1 MKHQQRVLS
10 TPRSRAQRDPR
21 VLKALP
27 WALALCFGAP
37 VGAQINPLT
46 PDLPMG
52 GTVAA
57 GSVSSAL
64 TADRLTITQ
73 SGNRAILD
81 WQSFNIGV
89 GKTVAFVQPGAN
101 AAVLNRVSAAGG
113 LSEIHG
119 SLQANG
125 MVLLM
130 NPNGV
135 LFGQGATINVG
146 ALIATTGTVD
156 PSRFTDEV
164 NAGFV
169 AISGATGLVRNRG
182 QITAA
187 GAGLVALVAPS
198 VRNDGQ
204 ITATGGRIVLA
215 GSDRATVSLNG
226 GLFEFALPAG
236 AGGSDVANVAGAS
249 LAGAQ
254 LLLSTGDAAGLLTGT
269 INLEGVLQASSA
281 IVVDGGTV
289 QLRAALDAPALSGSS
304 RRIEV
309 SPGARVADAVKI
321 ARTGSAGDGATVALM
336 AGEHTQPIVLDKANL
351 TLEGEAG
358 ARLLV
363 SDQAEVNGISIRAN
377 HVAVE
382 NLEIAGP
389 VTTPYTTYYD
399 GTTARPNISRGIAV
413 ADGVSNFTI
422 RNNDLHDLRTGILV
436 HGRNSTG
443 SITGNRIENTK
454 SGISVQ
460 YTDGSGITIAGNT
473 QGPVGNEWGVNL
485 HLNGHLDGSGNILSN
500 STPIAANPSQVWQQA
515 LLDLSAANS
524 GWSVQ
529 DQGYTTANRTHVQ
542 VAGTGTAGN
551 QGSLLT
557 PINTVQGGI
566 NAVVRSGWVQLAPG
580 SYTQGS
586 TLQINKALTLAGAG
600 EGSTTLDASAMSAG
614 YGLQVSADDVTL
626 RDFTFFGPR
635 ALYSAAYGI
644 KVAPSGNADAR
655 LRNFTITNVTSRGA
669 GKAELDLNG
678 VDGALIDHVTLDGTP
693 VAGSAGSSAGA
704 GLQLT
709 DSANITVRNSTTR
722 NNDWGGVA
730 LYQANRSYN
739 QRTNNIRI
747 EGNNLFGEANPVYLQ
762 DESALHDF
770 GSLNIA
776 GLGYAV
782 RNNASAGSSQYTWL
796 QATRQNAYDWAVNL
810 PSLASSTIQGWSGT
824 DLTQRFEVGVGNL
837 QAGGSQAMSMATA
850 IARADSG
857 ATVHVGVGTYSENLV
872 LGKTLTLEGE
882 GPGATVLRSSSA
894 GSGDA
899 VTVSNASNVTLSNLA
914 IEDYAYGLRLNGL
927 AHGVTVERVA
937 FHDNTYGV
945 RNGTATRADNFRMLD
960 SSISG
965 GQIGVQTYNGYTLVD
980 GLPVATGSFAN
991 ALFENVSIDG
1001 PTFKGLYLETAN
1013 NLTLRNVTVSNA
1025 GNYGAPATSSQHQM
1039 YGSAID
1045 INLKYAA
1052 YDSVTFDNVTVL
1064 NSGASSG
1071 DASRAAV
1078 VIKTR
1083 GVTGDTSY
1091 AAAPASLQ
1099 SVHISGG
1106 RIEGSN
1112 GTGLRVETLSNG
1124 AGGQPAVT
1132 ISGTQF
1138 ASNGQDLVV
1147 DNTRVDARGAVF
1159 VGAADGFAIED
1170 RVTHALDGAG
1180 RGLVQ
1185 WEDGKVYVTQ
1195 ASGSVQRGLDAA
1207 DTGDTVAVASGSY
1220 AEQVQVQRRQMLQFG
1235 AVTLQ
1240 GLSLGATAAGSGI
1253 SGQLTVDGA
1262 AGITFDADV
1271 QLLGNT
1277 RLATTGSDIHLN
1289 GDVQNGGGV
1298 ARDLRLVAGSGSSR
1312 GNVSMRSGG
1321 TQIDPLKRFEVQAN
1335 RYALSDTLWVQSYQI
1350 DALGTVALSAHT
1362 LRALDATA
1370 SNTLN
1375 AGGDVTGST
1384 ISLGSVVLQ
1393 SSGNV
1398 AATISASGNASVAGQ
1413 NISGSIA
1420 GAAVV
1425 VAAQGRAQVDVI
1437 ATQSATLAGASV
1449 AGSVSAPVA
1458 AVDSGGSV
1466 QLALQTQTAT
1476 VRAEGGV
1483 SLSGTSN
1490 NLNLDAPSGTVSGS
1504 FGQVSNAG
1512 EGVIKVNGR
1521 AELNPGLTDTTE
1533 SNRIVPGRHTGTD
1546 TPSGVTPVEGPS
1558 SAGPVFLASGV
1569 QVTRSATAGVATL
1582 LERGQAVEIDL
1593 APGHTREEP

>member
-1 MKHQQRVLS
+1 MKSR
-10 TPRSRAQRDPR
+10 PRFLHAQRDPR

-27 WALALCFGAP
+27 WALALCFGTP
-37 VGAQINPLT
+37 VGAQINPST
-46 PDLPMG
+46 AGLPME

-64 TADRLTITQ
+64 TADRLTLTQ
-73 SGNRAILD
+73 SSNRAILD
-81 WQSFNIGV
+81 WQSFNIAAGR
-89 GKTVAFVQPGAN
+89 TVEFVQPNAQ
-101 AAVLNRVSAAGG
+101 AAVLNRVSAGAG

-135 LFGQGATINVG
+135 LFGSGANVNVG

-156 PSRFTDEV
+156 PSRFVDEV

-169 AISGATGLVRNRG
+169 AISGATGTVRNQG
-182 QITAA
+182 QITAQN
-187 GAGLVALVAPS
+187 AGLVALVAPS
-198 VRNDGQ
+198 VVNDGQ
-204 ITATGGRIVLA
+204 ITATGGRIALA

-236 AGGSDVANVAGAS
+236 AAGTLVHNAVGSS
-249 LAGAQ
+249 LEGAQ

-269 INLEGVLQASSA
+269 INLEGIQQASSA

-289 QLRAALDAPALSGSS
+289 ELRTALDAPALSGSS

-309 SPGARVADAVKI
+309 STSARVADAVKI

-336 AGEHTQPIVLDKANL
+336 AGDHTQPIVLDKANL
-351 TLEGEAG
+351 TLKGEEN

-363 SDQAEVNGISIRAN
+363 SDLTEVNGISIRA
-377 HVAVE
+377 HGVTVE

-389 VTTPYTTYYD
+389 VASPYTSYYD
-399 GTTARPNISRGIAV
+399 GTTPRPNISRGIAV
-413 ADGVSNFTI
+413 ADGVTGFTL
-422 RNNDLHDLRTGILV
+422 RNNDIHDLRTGILV

-443 SITGNRIENTK
+443 SISGNRIENTK

-460 YTDGSGITIAGNT
+460 YTDGSGITMAGNT
-473 QGPVGNEWGVNL
+473 QGPVGNEWGLNL

-500 STPIAANPSQVWQQA
+500 STPIAVAPSLAWQQA
-515 LLDLSAANS
+515 LLDLSTANS

-529 DQGYTTANRTHVQ
+529 DQGYTSANRTQVQ
-542 VAGTGTAGN
+542 VGGSGTAGN
-551 QGSLLT
+551 QGSVLT

-566 NAVVRSGWVQLAPG
+566 NAVVSGGTVHVASG
-580 SYTQGS
+580 SYTQTS
-586 TLQINKALTLAGAG
+586 TLNVNKPLTLAGAG
-600 EGSTTLDASAMSAG
+600 EATTTLDARGLSSG
-614 YGLQVSADDVTL
+614 YGMLVTADNVTL
-626 RDFTFFGPR
+626 RDFTFYGP
-635 ALYSAAYGI
+635 SAFYASAYGI
-644 KVAPSGNADAR
+644 KVSPSGNADAR

-678 VDGALIDHVTLDGTP
+678 VDGALIDHVTLDGAP
-693 VAGSAGSSAGA
+693 VAGGTGSSAGA

-709 DSANITVRNSTTR
+709 DSASITVRHTTTR

-739 QRTNNIRI
+739 QRTNNVRI
-747 EGNNLFGEANPVYLQ
+747 EGNNQFHELNPVYLQ

-770 GSLNIA
+770 GSLDIA
-776 GLGYAV
+776 GFGYAV
-782 RNNASAGSSQYTWL
+782 RNNATAGSSQYTWL
-796 QATRQNAYDWAVNL
+796 QATRQNAYDWAVNQ
-810 PSLASSTIQGWSGT
+810 PGFTSSTVQGWSGT
-824 DLTQRFEVGVGNL
+824 GLTQRYEVGVGNL
-837 QAGGSQAMSMATA
+837 LAGDSQAMSIAAA

-857 ATVHVGVGTYSENLV
+857 ATIHLGTGTYSENLV

-882 GPGATVLRSSSA
+882 GPGSTVLRSASA

-899 VTVSNASNVTLSNLA
+899 VTVNNASNVTLSNLA
-914 IEDYAYGLRLNGL
+914 IEHYAYGLRLNGV

-937 FHDNTYGV
+937 FRDNTYGV
-945 RNGTATRADNFRMLD
+945 RNGTATRADNFRMLN

-1013 NLTLRNVTVSNA
+1013 DLTLRNVTVSNA
-1025 GNYGAPATSSQHQM
+1025 GNYGAPATSSQHQK

-1045 INLKYAA
+1045 INLKYDA
-1052 YDSVTFDNVTVL
+1052 YNSLTFDNVTVL

-1083 GVTGDTSY
+1083 GVAGDTSY

-1112 GTGLRVETLSNG
+1112 GTGLRVETLSDG
-1124 AGGQPAVT
+1124 SGDQPTVT
-1132 ISGTQF
+1132 IVGTQF
-1138 ASNGQDLVV
+1138 ASNGQDIVV
-1147 DNTRVDARGAVF
+1147 DNTRVDARTAVF

-1180 RGLVQ
+1180 RGLVR
-1185 WEDGKVYVTQ
+1185 WENGKVYVTQ

-1207 DTGDTVAVASGSY
+1207 DTGDTVAVADGSY
-1220 AEQVQVQRRQMLQFG
+1220 AEQVQVQRRQVLQFG
-1235 AVTLQ
+1235 SVTLQ
-1240 GLSLGATAAGSGI
+1240 GLNLEATAAGSGL
-1253 SGQLTVDGA
+1253 SGQLTVDGV
-1262 AGITFDADV
+1262 AGIIFDADV
-1271 QLLGNT
+1271 QLLGDT
-1277 RLATTGSDIHLN
+1277 RLATTGSDIRLN
-1289 GDVQNGGGV
+1289 GDVQNGAGV

-1321 TQIDPLKRFEVQAN
+1321 TQGDPLKRFEVQAN
-1335 RYALSDTLWVQSYQI
+1335 RYSLSDTLWVQSYQI
-1350 DALGTVALSAHT
+1350 DALGTVALSNHT

-1370 SNTLN
+1370 SSTLN

-1384 ISLGSVVLQ
+1384 ISLGSVVMQ

-1398 AATISASGNASVAGQ
+1398 AATISASGNASVAAQ

-1425 VAAQGRAQVDVI
+1425 VAAQGSAQVDVV
-1437 ATQSATLAGASV
+1437 ATQSVSLAAASV
-1449 AGSVSAPVA
+1449 VGSVSAPVA

-1483 SLSGTSN
+1483 SLSGTSS
-1490 NLNLDAPSGTVSGS
+1490 NLNLDAPSGAVSGS
-1504 FGQVSNAG
+1504 FGQVSNTG
-1512 EGVIKVNGR
+1512 DGVIKVNGR
-1521 AELNPGLTDTTE
+1521 AELNTGLTDTTE
-1533 SNRIVPGRHTGTD
+1533 SNRIVPARTTHTD
-1546 TPSGVTPVEGPS
+1546 TTPGATP
-1558 SAGPVFLASGV
+1558 APRTQGAAPVFLASGL
-1569 QVTRSATAGVATL
+1569 QVTRSSTAGAAAL
-1582 LERGQAVEIDL
+1582 LNQGQAVEIDL
-1593 APGHTREEP
+1593 APGNTREEP

>member
-1 MKHQQRVLS
+1 MKSRQRFLH
-10 TPRSRAQRDPR
+10 AQRDPR

-27 WALALCFGAP
+27 WALALCFGTP
-37 VGAQINPLT
+37 VGAQQINPST
-46 PDLPMG
+46 VGLPMG

-57 GSVSSAL
+57 GSVSSAQ
-64 TADRLTITQ
+64 TTDRLTLTQ
-73 SGNRAILD
+73 SSNRAIID
-81 WQSFNIGV
+81 WQSFNIATGR
-89 GKTVAFVQPGAN
+89 TVEFVQPGAQ
-101 AAVLNRVSAAGG
+101 AAVLNRVSAEGG
-113 LSEIHG
+113 LSQIYG

-135 LFGQGATINVG
+135 LFGNGASINVG
-146 ALIATTGTVD
+146 SLIATTGTVD
-156 PSRFTDEV
+156 PSRFVDEV

-169 AISGATGLVRNRG
+169 AISGATGTVRNEG
-182 QITAA
+182 QITAQN
-187 GAGLVALVAPS
+187 AGLVALVAPS
-198 VRNDGQ
+198 VINEGQ
-204 ITATGGRIVLA
+204 IVATGGRIALA

-236 AGGSDVANVAGAS
+236 ATGTLVHNATGAS
-249 LAGAQ
+249 LAGAN

-269 INLEGVLQASSA
+269 INLEGVQQASSA

-289 QLRAALDAPALSGSS
+289 ELRTALEAPALSGSS

-309 SPGARVADAVKI
+309 SPNARVADAVKI

-351 TLEGEAG
+351 TLQGAAG
-358 ARLLV
+358 ARLRV
-363 SDQAEVNGISIRAN
+363 SDLAEVNGISIRAN
-377 HVAVE
+377 HVTVE

-389 VTTPYTTYYD
+389 VSQPYVDYYA
-399 GTTARPNISRGIAV
+399 TARPNISRGIAV
-413 ADGVSNFTI
+413 ADGVTGFTI
-422 RNNDLHDLRTGILV
+422 RNNDIHDLRNGILV

-473 QGPVGNEWGVNL
+473 QGAVGNEWGVNL

-500 STPIAANPSQVWQQA
+500 SPPIAVAPSLAWQQA
-515 LLDLSAANS
+515 LLDLSSANS

-529 DQGYTTANRTHVQ
+529 DQGYTSSNRTHVQ
-542 VAGTGTAGN
+542 VAGSGTAGN

-557 PINTVQGGI
+557 PINSVQGGI
-566 NAVVRSGWVQLAPG
+566 NAVVRGGRVQVAAG
-580 SYTQGS
+580 SYTLGS
-586 TLQINKALTLAGAG
+586 TLQISKPLTLAGAG
-600 EGSTTLDASAMSAG
+600 EASTTFDASAMSAG

-626 RDFTFFGPR
+626 RDFTLFGP
-635 ALYSAAYGI
+635 SAFYASAYGI
-644 KVAPSGNADAR
+644 KVSPSGNADAR
-655 LRNFTITNVTSRGA
+655 LRNFTIMHVTSRGA

-678 VDGALIDHVTLDGTP
+678 VDGALIDHVTLDGAP
-693 VAGSAGSSAGA
+693 VAGGAGSSAGA

-709 DSANITVRNSTTR
+709 DSANVTVRHTTTR

-747 EGNNLFGEANPVYLQ
+747 EGNNQFGEANPVYLQ

-770 GSLNIA
+770 GSLDIT
-776 GLGYAV
+776 GFGYAV

-796 QATRQNAYDWAVNL
+796 QATRQNAYDFAVNL
-810 PSLASSTIQGWSGT
+810 PGLTSSTIQGWSGT
-824 DLTQRFEVGVGNL
+824 GLTQRYEVGVGNL
-837 QAGGSQAMSMATA
+837 QAGGGQAMSIAAA

-857 ATVHVGVGTYSENLV
+857 ATVHVGAGTYRENLV
-872 LGKTLTLEGE
+872 LNKTLTLEGE
-882 GPGATVLRSSSA
+882 GPGTTVLRSASA

-899 VTVSNASNVTLSNLA
+899 VTVNNASNVTLSNLA
-914 IEDYAYGLRLNGL
+914 IEQYAYGLRLNGV

-945 RNGTATRADNFRMLD
+945 RNGTTTRADNFRMLN

-991 ALFENVSIDG
+991 ALFENVSISG

-1025 GNYGAPATSSQHQM
+1025 GNYGAPATSSQHQK

-1045 INLKYAA
+1045 INLKYDA
-1052 YDSVTFDNVTVL
+1052 YDSLTFDNVTVL

-1083 GVTGDTSY
+1083 GVASDTSY

-1106 RIEGSN
+1106 RIEGSD

-1124 AGGQPAVT
+1124 AAGQPTVT

-1138 ASNGQDLVV
+1138 ANNGQDIVV
-1147 DNTRVDARGAVF
+1147 DNTRVDARTAVF

-1180 RGLVQ
+1180 RGLVR
-1185 WEDGKVYVTQ
+1185 WENGKVYVTQ
-1195 ASGSVQRGLDAA
+1195 SSGSVQRGLDAA
-1207 DTGDTVAVASGSY
+1207 DTGDTVAVADGSY
-1220 AEQVQVQRRQMLQFG
+1220 AEQVQMQRRQVLQLG

-1253 SGQLTVDGA
+1253 SGRLTVDGA

-1271 QLLGNT
+1271 QLLGDT
-1277 RLATTGSDIHLN
+1277 RLATTGSDIRLN
-1289 GDVQNGGGV
+1289 GDVQNGAGV

-1321 TQIDPLKRFEVQAN
+1321 TQGDPLKRFEVQAN
-1335 RYALSDTLWVQSYQI
+1335 RYSLSDTLWVQSYQI

-1362 LRALDATA
+1362 LRALDAAA

-1384 ISLGSVVLQ
+1384 ISLGSVVMQ
-1393 SSGNV
+1393 SAGDV
-1398 AATISASGNASVAGQ
+1398 MASITAGGNASVAAQ
-1413 NISGSIA
+1413 NIIGSIA
-1420 GAAVV
+1420 GAAVDV
-1425 VAAQGRAQVDVI
+1425 VAQGSAQVDVV
-1437 ATQSATLAGASV
+1437 ATQSVTLAAAAV

-1458 AVDSGGSV
+1458 AVESGGSV

-1483 SLSGTSN
+1483 SLSGTSS

-1504 FGQVSNAG
+1504 FSQVSNTG
-1512 EGVIKVNGR
+1512 DGVIKVNGR
-1521 AELNPGLTDTTE
+1521 AELKPELTDTTD
-1533 SNRIVPGRHTGTD
+1533 SNRIVPGRSPRTENSPGAAPAERS
-1546 TPSGVTPVEGPS
+1546 PS
-1558 SAGPVFLASGV
+1558 AAPVFLASGL
-1569 QVTRSATAGVATL
+1569 QVTRSSTSGAATL
-1582 LERGQAVEIDL
+1582 LDRGQAVEIDL
-1593 APGHTREEP
+1593 APGNPREEP

>member
-1 MKHQQRVLS
+1 MKSR
-10 TPRSRAQRDPR
+10 PRFMHAQRDPR

-27 WALALCFGAP
+27 WALALCFGTP
-37 VGAQINPLT
+37 VGAQINPGT

-57 GSVSSAL
+57 GSVNSAL

-73 SGNRAILD
+73 GSNRAIID
-81 WQSFNIGV
+81 WQSFNIGG
-89 GKTVAFVQPGAN
+89 GKTVEFVQPSAN
-101 AAVLNRVSAAGG
+101 AAVLNRVSATGG

-146 ALIATTGTVD
+146 SLIATTGTVD
-156 PSRFTDEV
+156 PSRFTDEG

-169 AISGATGLVRNRG
+169 AISGATGMVRNRG
-182 QITAA
+182 QISAA

-236 AGGSDVANVAGAS
+236 ATGSDVANVAGAS

-269 INLEGVLQASSA
+269 INLEGVQQASSA

-289 QLRAALDAPALSGSS
+289 QLLTALEAPALSGSS

-309 SPGARVADAVKI
+309 SPNARVADAVKI

-351 TLEGEAG
+351 TLQGEAG

-363 SDQAEVNGISIRAN
+363 SDLAEVNGISIRAN
-377 HVAVE
+377 HVTVE

-389 VTTPYTTYYD
+389 VNQPYVDYYATT
-399 GTTARPNISRGIAV
+399 RPNISRGIAV
-413 ADGVSNFTI
+413 ADGVSGFTI
-422 RNNDLHDLRTGILV
+422 RNNNLHDLRTGILV

-443 SITGNRIENTK
+443 SIMDNRIENTK

-460 YTDGSGITIAGNT
+460 YTDGSGIAIAGNR

-500 STPIAANPSQVWQQA
+500 SPPIAAAPSLAWQQA
-515 LLDLSAANS
+515 LLDLSSANG

-529 DQGYTTANRTHVQ
+529 DQGYTSANRTHVQ
-542 VAGTGTAGN
+542 VAGSGTAGN

-557 PINTVQGGI
+557 PINTVQGGV
-566 NAVVRSGWVQLAPG
+566 NAVVRGGRVQVAAG
-580 SYTQGS
+580 SYTLGS
-586 TLQINKALTLAGAG
+586 TLQISKPLTLAGAG
-600 EGSTTLDASAMSAG
+600 QASTTFDASAMSAG

-626 RDFTFFGPR
+626 RDFTLFGP
-635 ALYSAAYGI
+635 SAFYASAYGI
-644 KVAPSGNADAR
+644 KVSPSGNADAR
-655 LRNFTITNVTSRGA
+655 LRNFTIMNVTSRGA

-747 EGNNLFGEANPVYLQ
+747 EGNNQFGEANPVYLQ

-770 GSLNIA
+770 GSLDIA
-776 GLGYAV
+776 GFGYAV

-810 PSLASSTIQGWSGT
+810 PGLASSTIQGWSGT

-837 QAGGSQAMSMATA
+837 LAGGSQAMSISAA

-857 ATVHVGVGTYSENLV
+857 ATVHLGAGTFSENLV

-882 GPGATVLRSSSA
+882 GPGTTVLRSSTA

-899 VTVSNASNVTLSNLA
+899 VTVNNAPNVTLSNLA
-914 IEDYAYGLRLNGL
+914 IEHYAYGLRLNGV

-937 FHDNTYGV
+937 FRDNTYGV
-945 RNGTATRADNFRMLD
+945 RNGTATRADNFRMLN

-1013 NLTLRNVTVSNA
+1013 NLALRNVTVSNA
-1025 GNYGAPATSSQHQM
+1025 GNYGAPATSSQHQR

-1045 INLKYAA
+1045 INLKYDA
-1052 YDSVTFDNVTVL
+1052 YDSLTLDNVTVL

-1083 GVTGDTSY
+1083 GVAGDASY

-1124 AGGQPAVT
+1124 AGGQPTVT
-1132 ISGTQF
+1132 IAGTQF
-1138 ASNGQDLVV
+1138 ASNGQDIVV
-1147 DNTRVDARGAVF
+1147 DNTRVDARTAVF
-1159 VGAADGFAIED
+1159 VGAADGYAIED

-1180 RGLVQ
+1180 RGLVR
-1185 WEDGKVYVTQ
+1185 WEDGKVYVTPS
-1195 ASGSVQRGLDAA
+1195 SGSVQRGLDAA
-1207 DTGDTVAVASGSY
+1207 DTGDTVAVADSSY
-1220 AEQVQVQRRQMLQFG
+1220 AEQVQVGRRQMLQFG
-1235 AVTLQ
+1235 TVTLQ
-1240 GLSLGATAAGSGI
+1240 GLNLAATAAGSGI

-1271 QLLGNT
+1271 QLLGDT
-1277 RLATTGSDIHLN
+1277 RLATTGSDIRLN
-1289 GDVQNGGGV
+1289 GDVQNGAGV
-1298 ARDLRLVAGSGSSR
+1298 ARDLRLVAGSGSNR

-1321 TQIDPLKRFEVQAN
+1321 TQGDPLKRFEVQAN

-1350 DALGTVALSAHT
+1350 DALGTVALSNHT

-1370 SNTLN
+1370 SSTLN

-1384 ISLGSVVLQ
+1384 ISLGSVVMQ
-1393 SSGNV
+1393 SAGDV
-1398 AATISASGNASVAGQ
+1398 MATISAGGNASVAAQ

-1425 VAAQGRAQVDVI
+1425 VAAQGSAQVDVV
-1437 ATQSATLAGASV
+1437 ATQSASLAAASV

-1483 SLSGTSN
+1483 SLSGTSS
-1490 NLNLDAPSGTVSGS
+1490 NLNLDAPSGAVSGS
-1504 FGQVSNAG
+1504 FGQVSNTG
-1512 EGVIKVNGR
+1512 DGVIKVNGR
-1521 AELNPGLTDTTE
+1521 AELNTGLTDTTE
-1533 SNRIVPGRHTGTD
+1533 SNRIVPARTAHTD
-1546 TPSGVTPVEGPS
+1546 TAPGATPAPRTQG
-1558 SAGPVFLASGV
+1558 AAPVFLASGL
-1569 QVTRSATAGVATL
+1569 QVTRSSTAGAATL

-1593 APGHTREEP
+1593 APGNTREEP

>member
-1 MKHQQRVLS
+1 MKSRQRFPH
-10 TPRSRAQRDPR
+10 TRRSRAQRDPR

-27 WALALCFGAP
+27 WALALCFCAP

-52 GTVAA
+52 GVVAG
-57 GSVSSAL
+57 GSVSSIL
-64 TADRLTITQ
+64 SADRLTITQ
-73 SGNRAILD
+73 GSNRAIID
-81 WQSFNIGV
+81 WQSFNIGG
-89 GKTVAFVQPGAN
+89 GKTVEFVQPGAH
-101 AAVLNRVSAAGG
+101 AAVLNRVSAGTG

-146 ALIATTGTVD
+146 SLIATTGTVD
-156 PSRFTDEV
+156 PIRFMDEL

-169 AISGATGLVRNRG
+169 AISGATGRVRNRG
-182 QITAA
+182 QISAA

-204 ITATGGRIVLA
+204 ITATGGRIALA

-236 AGGSDVANVAGAS
+236 AAGTEVANVAGAS

-269 INLEGVLQASSA
+269 INLEGVQQADSA

-289 QLRAALDAPALSGSS
+289 QLRAALDAPALSGNS

-321 ARTGSAGDGATVALM
+321 ARTSSAGDGATVALL

-351 TLEGEAG
+351 TLQGGAG

-363 SDQAEVNGISIRAN
+363 SDLAEVNGISIRAN
-377 HVAVE
+377 HVTVE
-382 NLEIAGP
+382 NIEIAGP

-399 GTTARPNISRGIAV
+399 GTTPRPNISRGIAV
-413 ADGVSNFTI
+413 ADGVSSFAI

-443 SITGNRIENTK
+443 SITDNRIENTK

-460 YTDGSGITIAGNT
+460 YTDGSGISIAGNT
-473 QGPVGNEWGVNL
+473 QGAVGNEWGVNL

-500 STPIAANPSQVWQQA
+500 SPPIAAAPSLAWQQA
-515 LLDLSAANS
+515 LLDLSTANS

-529 DQGYTTANRTHVQ
+529 DQGYTSANRTHVQ

-551 QGSLLT
+551 QGSVLT

-566 NAVVRSGWVQLAPG
+566 NAVVSGGTVHVASG
-580 SYTQGS
+580 SYTQTS
-586 TLQINKALTLAGAG
+586 TLNVNKPLTLAGAG
-600 EGSTTLDASAMSAG
+600 EATTTLDARGITSG
-614 YGLQVSADDVTL
+614 YGMLVTADNVTL
-626 RDFTFFGPR
+626 RDSTFYGPSTFY
-635 ALYSAAYGI
+635 ASAYGI
-644 KVAPSGNADAR
+644 KVSPSGNADAR
-655 LRNFTITNVTSRGA
+655 LRNFTIMNVTSRGA

-678 VDGALIDHVTLDGTP
+678 VDGALIDHVTLDGAP
-693 VAGSAGSSAGA
+693 VSGGTGSSAGA

-709 DSANITVRNSTTR
+709 DTANVTVRHTTTR

-739 QRTNNIRI
+739 QQTNNIRI
-747 EGNNLFGEANPVYLQ
+747 EGSNQFNELNPVYLQ

-770 GSLNIA
+770 GSLEIA
-776 GLGYAV
+776 GFGYAV

-810 PSLASSTIQGWSGT
+810 PGLTSSTIQGWSGT
-824 DLTQRFEVGVGNL
+824 GLTQRYEVGVGNL
-837 QAGGSQAMSMATA
+837 QAGGSQAMSIAAA

-857 ATVHVGVGTYSENLV
+857 ATV
-872 LGKTLTLEGE
+872 
-882 GPGATVLRSSSA
+882 
-894 GSGDA
+894 
-899 VTVSNASNVTLSNLA
+899 
-914 IEDYAYGLRLNGL
+914 
-927 AHGVTVERVA
+927 
-937 FHDNTYGV
+937 
-945 RNGTATRADNFRMLD
+945 
-960 SSISG
+960 
-965 GQIGVQTYNGYTLVD
+965 
-980 GLPVATGSFAN
+980 
-991 ALFENVSIDG
+991 
-1001 PTFKGLYLETAN
+1001 
-1013 NLTLRNVTVSNA
+1013 
-1025 GNYGAPATSSQHQM
+1025 
-1039 YGSAID
+1039 
-1045 INLKYAA
+1045 
-1052 YDSVTFDNVTVL
+1052 
-1064 NSGASSG
+1064 
-1071 DASRAAV
+1071 
-1078 VIKTR
+1078 
-1083 GVTGDTSY
+1083 
-1091 AAAPASLQ
+1091 
-1099 SVHISGG
+1099 
-1106 RIEGSN
+1106 
-1112 GTGLRVETLSNG
+1112 
-1124 AGGQPAVT
+1124 
-1132 ISGTQF
+1132 
-1138 ASNGQDLVV
+1138 
-1147 DNTRVDARGAVF
+1147 
-1159 VGAADGFAIED
+1159 
-1170 RVTHALDGAG
+1170 
-1180 RGLVQ
+1180 
-1185 WEDGKVYVTQ
+1185 
-1195 ASGSVQRGLDAA
+1195 
-1207 DTGDTVAVASGSY
+1207 AVADGSY
-1220 AEQVQVQRRQMLQFG
+1220 AEQVQVERRQMLQFG
-1235 AVTLQ
+1235 TVTLQ
-1240 GLSLGATAAGSGI
+1240 GLTLAATAAGSGI

-1271 QLLGNT
+1271 RLLGDT
-1277 RLATTGSDIHLN
+1277 RLTTTGSDIRLN
-1289 GDVQNGGGV
+1289 GDVQNSAGV

-1312 GNVSMRSGG
+1312 GNVSMVSGG
-1321 TQIDPLKRFEVQAN
+1321 TQGDPLKRFEVQAN
-1335 RYALSDTLWVQSYQI
+1335 RYTLSDTLWVQSYQI

-1398 AATISASGNASVAGQ
+1398 AATISASGNASVAAQ

-1425 VAAQGRAQVDVI
+1425 VAAQGSAQVDVV
-1437 ATQSATLAGASV
+1437 ATQSATLAAASV

-1458 AVDSGGSV
+1458 AVESGGSV

-1483 SLSGTSN
+1483 SLSGTAS
-1490 NLNLDAPSGTVSGS
+1490 NLNLDAPAGTVSGN
-1504 FGQVSNAG
+1504 FGQVSNTG
-1512 EGVIKVNGR
+1512 DGVIKVNGR
-1521 AELNPGLTDTTE
+1521 AELKPELTDTTE
-1533 SNRIVPGRHTGTD
+1533 SNRIVPGRSSRGDATPGAAPAERTQGT
-1546 TPSGVTPVEGPS
+1546 V
-1558 SAGPVFLASGV
+1558 PVFLASGL
-1569 QVTRSATAGVATL
+1569 QVTRSSTAGAAAL
-1582 LERGQAVEIDL
+1582 LSQGQAVEIDL
-1593 APGHTREEP
+1593 APGNTREEP

>member
-1 MKHQQRVLS
+1 MNSRQRFLH
-10 TPRSRAQRDPR
+10 AQRDPR

-27 WALALCFGAP
+27 WALALCFGTP
-37 VGAQINPLT
+37 VDAQLINPST
-46 PDLPMG
+46 VGLPMG

-57 GSVSSAL
+57 GSVSSAQ
-64 TADRLTITQ
+64 TTDRLTLTQ
-73 SGNRAILD
+73 SGNRAIID
-81 WQSFNIGV
+81 WQSFNIGG
-89 GKTVAFVQPGAN
+89 GKTVEFVQPGAN

-113 LSEIHG
+113 LSEIYG

-135 LFGQGATINVG
+135 LFGNGASINVG
-146 ALIATTGTVD
+146 SLIATTGTVD
-156 PSRFTDEV
+156 PSRFVDEV

-169 AISGATGLVRNRG
+169 AISGATGTVRNQG
-182 QITAA
+182 QITAQN
-187 GAGLVALVAPS
+187 AGLVALVAPS
-198 VRNDGQ
+198 VVNEGQ
-204 ITATGGRIVLA
+204 IMATGGRIALA

-226 GLFEFALPAG
+226 GLFEFALPVG
-236 AGGSDVANVAGAS
+236 ATGTLVHNATDAS
-249 LAGAQ
+249 LAGAN

-269 INLEGVLQASSA
+269 INLEGVQQADSA

-289 QLRAALDAPALSGSS
+289 ELRTALEAPALSGSS

-309 SPGARVADAVKI
+309 SPNARVVDAVKI

-351 TLEGEAG
+351 TLQGEAG

-363 SDQAEVNGISIRAN
+363 SDLAEVNGISIRAN
-377 HVAVE
+377 QVTVE

-389 VTTPYTTYYD
+389 VNQPYVDYYATP
-399 GTTARPNISRGIAV
+399 RPNISRGIAV
-413 ADGVSNFTI
+413 ADGVTGLTI
-422 RNNDLHDLRTGILV
+422 RNNNLHDLRTGILV

-460 YTDGSGITIAGNT
+460 YTDGDGITIASNT

-500 STPIAANPSQVWQQA
+500 SPPIAAAPSLAWQQA
-515 LLDLSAANS
+515 LLDLSGVNS

-529 DQGYTTANRTHVQ
+529 DQGYTSANRTHVQ

-566 NAVVRSGWVQLAPG
+566 NAVVRGGRVQVAAG
-580 SYTQGS
+580 SYTLGS
-586 TLQINKALTLAGAG
+586 TLQISKPLTLAGAG
-600 EGSTTLDASAMSAG
+600 EASTTFDASAMSAG

-626 RDFTFFGPR
+626 RDFTLFGP
-635 ALYSAAYGI
+635 SAFYASAYGI
-644 KVAPSGNADAR
+644 KVSPSGNADAH
-655 LRNFTITNVTSRGA
+655 LRNFTIMNVTSRGA

-678 VDGALIDHVTLDGTP
+678 VDGALIDHVTLDGAP
-693 VAGSAGSSAGA
+693 VAGGAGSSAGA

-709 DSANITVRNSTTR
+709 DSANITVRHTTTR

-747 EGNNLFGEANPVYLQ
+747 EGNNQFGEANPVYLQ

-770 GSLNIA
+770 GSLEIA
-776 GLGYAV
+776 GFGYAV

-796 QATRQNAYDWAVNL
+796 QATRQSAYDWAVNL
-810 PSLASSTIQGWSGT
+810 PGLTSSTIQGWSGT
-824 DLTQRFEVGVGNL
+824 GLTQRYEVGVGNL
-837 QAGGSQAMSMATA
+837 QAGGSQAMSIAAA

-857 ATVHVGVGTYSENLV
+857 ATVHLGAGTYSENLA

-882 GPGATVLRSSSA
+882 GPGTTVLRSSSA

-899 VTVSNASNVTLSNLA
+899 VTVNNASHVTLSNLA
-914 IEDYAYGLRLNGL
+914 IEQYAYGLRLNGV

-937 FHDNTYGV
+937 FNDNTYAV
-945 RNGTATRADNFRMLD
+945 RNGTTTRADNFRMLN

-980 GLPVATGSFAN
+980 GQPVASGSFAN
-991 ALFENVSIDG
+991 ALFENVSISG
-1001 PTFKGLYLETAN
+1001 PTFRGLYLETAN

-1025 GNYGAPATSSQHQM
+1025 GNYGAPATSSQHQK

-1045 INLKYAA
+1045 INLKYDA
-1052 YDSVTFDNVTVL
+1052 YDSLTFDNVTVL

-1083 GVTGDTSY
+1083 GVAGDTSY

-1106 RIEGSN
+1106 RIEGSD

-1124 AGGQPAVT
+1124 AAGQPTVT

-1138 ASNGQDLVV
+1138 ANNGQDIVV
-1147 DNTRVDARGAVF
+1147 DNTRVDARTAVF

-1180 RGLVQ
+1180 RGLVR
-1185 WEDGKVYVTQ
+1185 WENGKVYVTQ
-1195 ASGSVQRGLDAA
+1195 SSGSVQRGLDAA
-1207 DTGDTVAVASGSY
+1207 DTGDTVAVADGSY
-1220 AEQVQVQRRQMLQFG
+1220 AEQVQMQRRQVLQLG

-1271 QLLGNT
+1271 QLLGDT
-1277 RLATTGSDIHLN
+1277 RLATTGSDIRLN
-1289 GDVQNGGGV
+1289 GDVQNSAGV

-1321 TQIDPLKRFEVQAN
+1321 TQGDPLKRFEVQAN

-1362 LRALDATA
+1362 LRALDAAA
-1370 SNTLN
+1370 SSTLN

-1384 ISLGSVVLQ
+1384 ISLGSVVMQ
-1393 SSGNV
+1393 SAGDV
-1398 AATISASGNASVAGQ
+1398 MATISAGGNASVAAQ

-1425 VAAQGRAQVDVI
+1425 VAAQGSAQVDVV
-1437 ATQSATLAGASV
+1437 ATQSASLAAASV

-1458 AVDSGGSV
+1458 SVDSGGSV

-1476 VRAEGGV
+1476 VHAEGGV
-1483 SLSGTSN
+1483 SLSGTSS
-1490 NLNLDAPSGTVSGS
+1490 NLNLDAPSGAVSGS
-1504 FGQVSNAG
+1504 FGQVSNTG
-1512 EGVIKVNGR
+1512 DGVIKVNGR
-1521 AELNPGLTDTTE
+1521 AELNTGLTDTTE
-1533 SNRIVPGRHTGTD
+1533 SNRIVPARTAHTD
-1546 TPSGVTPVEGPS
+1546 TAPGAPSAPRPQG
-1558 SAGPVFLASGV
+1558 AAPVFLASGL
-1569 QVTRSATAGVATL
+1569 QVTRSSTAGAATL

-1593 APGHTREEP
+1593 APGNTREEP

>member
-1 MKHQQRVLS
+1 MKSRQRFPH
-10 TPRSRAQRDPR
+10 TRRSRAQRDPR

-27 WALALCFGAP
+27 WALALCFCAP

-52 GTVAA
+52 GVVAG
-57 GSVSSAL
+57 GSVSSIL
-64 TADRLTITQ
+64 SADRLTITQ
-73 SGNRAILD
+73 GSNRAIID
-81 WQSFNIGV
+81 WQSFNIGG
-89 GKTVAFVQPGAN
+89 GKTVEFVQPGAH
-101 AAVLNRVSAAGG
+101 AAVLNRVSAGTG

-146 ALIATTGTVD
+146 SLIATTGTVD
-156 PSRFTDEV
+156 PIRFMDEL

-169 AISGATGLVRNRG
+169 AISGATGMVRNRG
-182 QITAA
+182 QISAA

-204 ITATGGRIVLA
+204 ITATGGRIALA

-236 AGGSDVANVAGAS
+236 AAGTEVANVAGAS

-269 INLEGVLQASSA
+269 INLEGVQQASSA

-289 QLRAALDAPALSGSS
+289 QLRAALDALDGHAAPAISGSS

-309 SPGARVADAVKI
+309 SPNARVADAVKI
-321 ARTGSAGDGATVALM
+321 ARTGSAGDGATVALL

-351 TLEGEAG
+351 TLQGGAG

-363 SDQAEVNGISIRAN
+363 SDLAEVNGISIRAN
-377 HVAVE
+377 HVTVE
-382 NLEIAGP
+382 NIEIAGP

-399 GTTARPNISRGIAV
+399 GTTPRPNISRGIAV
-413 ADGVSNFTI
+413 ADGVSSFAI

-443 SITGNRIENTK
+443 SITDNRIENTK

-460 YTDGSGITIAGNT
+460 YTDGSGISIAGNT
-473 QGPVGNEWGVNL
+473 QGAVGNEWGVNL

-500 STPIAANPSQVWQQA
+500 SPPIAAAPSLAWQQA
-515 LLDLSAANS
+515 LLDLSTANS

-529 DQGYTTANRTHVQ
+529 DQGYTSANRTHVQ

-551 QGSLLT
+551 QGSVLT

-566 NAVVRSGWVQLAPG
+566 NAVVSGGTVHVASG
-580 SYTQGS
+580 SYTQTS
-586 TLQINKALTLAGAG
+586 TLNVNKPLTLAGAG
-600 EGSTTLDASAMSAG
+600 EATTTLDARGITSG
-614 YGLQVSADDVTL
+614 YGMLVTADNVTL
-626 RDFTFFGPR
+626 RDFTFYGPSTFY
-635 ALYSAAYGI
+635 ASAYGI
-644 KVAPSGNADAR
+644 KVSPSGNADAR
-655 LRNFTITNVTSRGA
+655 LRNFTIMNVTSRGA

-678 VDGALIDHVTLDGTP
+678 VDGALIDHVTLDGAP
-693 VAGSAGSSAGA
+693 VSGGTGSSAGA

-709 DSANITVRNSTTR
+709 DTANVTVRHTTTR

-739 QRTNNIRI
+739 QQTNNIRI
-747 EGNNLFGEANPVYLQ
+747 EGSNQFNELNPVYLQ

-770 GSLNIA
+770 GSLEIA
-776 GLGYAV
+776 GFGYAV

-810 PSLASSTIQGWSGT
+810 PGLTSSTIQGWSGT
-824 DLTQRFEVGVGNL
+824 GLTQRYEVGVGNL
-837 QAGGSQAMSMATA
+837 QAGGSQAMSIAAA

-857 ATVHVGVGTYSENLV
+857 ATV
-872 LGKTLTLEGE
+872 
-882 GPGATVLRSSSA
+882 
-894 GSGDA
+894 
-899 VTVSNASNVTLSNLA
+899 
-914 IEDYAYGLRLNGL
+914 
-927 AHGVTVERVA
+927 
-937 FHDNTYGV
+937 
-945 RNGTATRADNFRMLD
+945 
-960 SSISG
+960 
-965 GQIGVQTYNGYTLVD
+965 
-980 GLPVATGSFAN
+980 
-991 ALFENVSIDG
+991 
-1001 PTFKGLYLETAN
+1001 
-1013 NLTLRNVTVSNA
+1013 
-1025 GNYGAPATSSQHQM
+1025 
-1039 YGSAID
+1039 
-1045 INLKYAA
+1045 
-1052 YDSVTFDNVTVL
+1052 
-1064 NSGASSG
+1064 
-1071 DASRAAV
+1071 
-1078 VIKTR
+1078 
-1083 GVTGDTSY
+1083 
-1091 AAAPASLQ
+1091 
-1099 SVHISGG
+1099 
-1106 RIEGSN
+1106 
-1112 GTGLRVETLSNG
+1112 
-1124 AGGQPAVT
+1124 
-1132 ISGTQF
+1132 
-1138 ASNGQDLVV
+1138 
-1147 DNTRVDARGAVF
+1147 
-1159 VGAADGFAIED
+1159 
-1170 RVTHALDGAG
+1170 
-1180 RGLVQ
+1180 
-1185 WEDGKVYVTQ
+1185 
-1195 ASGSVQRGLDAA
+1195 
-1207 DTGDTVAVASGSY
+1207 AVADGSY
-1220 AEQVQVQRRQMLQFG
+1220 AEQVQVERRQMLQFG
-1235 AVTLQ
+1235 TVTLQ
-1240 GLSLGATAAGSGI
+1240 GLTLAATAAGSGI

-1271 QLLGNT
+1271 QLLGDT

-1289 GDVQNGGGV
+1289 GDVQNSAGV

-1312 GNVSMRSGG
+1312 GNVSMVSGG
-1321 TQIDPLKRFEVQAN
+1321 TLGDPLKRFEVQAN
-1335 RYALSDTLWVQSYQI
+1335 RYTLGDTLWVQSYQI

-1398 AATISASGNASVAGQ
+1398 AATISASGNASVAAQ

-1425 VAAQGRAQVDVI
+1425 VAAQGSAQVDVV
-1437 ATQSATLAGASV
+1437 ATQSATLAAASV
-1449 AGSVSAPVA
+1449 IGSVSAPVA

-1483 SLSGTSN
+1483 SLSGTSS
-1490 NLNLDAPSGTVSGS
+1490 NLNLDAPAGTVSGN
-1504 FGQVSNAG
+1504 FGQVSNTG
-1512 EGVIKVNGR
+1512 DGVIKVNGR
-1521 AELNPGLTDTTE
+1521 AELNAGLTDTTE
-1533 SNRIVPGRHTGTD
+1533 SNRIVPARNPRVETSGTEVPAMR
-1546 TPSGVTPVEGPS
+1546 TQG
-1558 SAGPVFLASGV
+1558 AAPVFLASGL
-1569 QVTRSATAGVATL
+1569 QVTRSSTAGAATL

-1593 APGHTREEP
+1593 APGNTREEP

>member
-1 MKHQQRVLS
+1 MKSR
-10 TPRSRAQRDPR
+10 PRFQHAKRDPR

-27 WALALCFGAP
+27 WALALCFGTP
-37 VGAQINPLT
+37 VGAQQINPST
-46 PDLPMG
+46 VGLPMG

-57 GSVSSAL
+57 GSVSSAQA
-64 TADRLTITQ
+64 ADRLTLTQ
-73 SGNRAILD
+73 SGNRAIID
-81 WQSFNIGV
+81 WQSFNIAAGR
-89 GKTVAFVQPGAN
+89 TVEFVQPGAQ
-101 AAVLNRVSAAGG
+101 AAVLNRVSAGAG

-135 LFGQGATINVG
+135 LFGNGAHINVG
-146 ALIATTGTVD
+146 SLIATTGTVD
-156 PSRFTDEV
+156 PSRFVDE
-164 NAGFV
+164 ASAAFV
-169 AISGATGLVRNRG
+169 AISGATGTVRNQG

-187 GAGLVALVAPS
+187 DAGLVALVAPS
-198 VRNDGQ
+198 VVNEGQ
-204 ITATGGRIVLA
+204 IVATGGRIALA

-236 AGGSDVANVAGAS
+236 ATGTLVHNAADAS

-269 INLEGVLQASSA
+269 INLEGVQQASSA

-289 QLRAALDAPALSGSS
+289 ELRTALDAPALSGSS

-321 ARTGSAGDGATVALM
+321 ARTGSAGDGATVALL
-336 AGEHTQPIVLDKANL
+336 AGEHMQPIVLDKANL
-351 TLEGEAG
+351 TLQGEAG

-363 SDQAEVNGISIRAN
+363 PDLAEVNGISIRAN
-377 HVAVE
+377 HVTVE

-389 VTTPYTTYYD
+389 VNQPYMDYYATT
-399 GTTARPNISRGIAV
+399 RPNISRGIAV
-413 ADGVSNFTI
+413 ADGVTGFTI
-422 RNNDLHDLRTGILV
+422 RNNNLHDLRNGILV

-473 QGPVGNEWGVNL
+473 QGPVGNEWGLNL

-500 STPIAANPSQVWQQA
+500 STPIAAAPSLAWQQA
-515 LLDLSAANS
+515 LLDLSGANS

-529 DQGYTTANRTHVQ
+529 DQGYTSSNRTHVQ

-557 PINTVQGGI
+557 PISTVQGGV
-566 NAVVRSGWVQLAPG
+566 NAVVRGGRVQVAAG
-580 SYTQGS
+580 SYTLGS
-586 TLQINKALTLAGAG
+586 TLQISKPLTLAGAG
-600 EGSTTLDASAMSAG
+600 EGATVLDASAMSAG

-626 RDFTFFGPR
+626 RDFTLYGP
-635 ALYSAAYGI
+635 SAFYASAYGI
-644 KVAPSGNADAR
+644 KVSPSGNADAR
-655 LRNFTITNVTSRGA
+655 LRNFTIMNVTSRGA

-678 VDGALIDHVTLDGTP
+678 VDGALIDHVTLDGAP
-693 VAGSAGSSAGA
+693 VAGGAGSSAGA

-709 DSANITVRNSTTR
+709 DSANITVRHTTTR

-747 EGNNLFGEANPVYLQ
+747 EGNNQFGEANPVYLQ

-770 GSLNIA
+770 GSLEIA
-776 GLGYAV
+776 GFGYAV
-782 RNNASAGSSQYTWL
+782 RNNASVGSSQYTWL

-810 PSLASSTIQGWSGT
+810 PAYASSTIQGWSGT
-824 DLTQRFEVGVGNL
+824 GLTQRYEVGVGNL
-837 QAGGSQAMSMATA
+837 QAGGSQSMSIAAA

-857 ATVHVGVGTYSENLV
+857 ATVHLGAGTYNENLV

-882 GPGATVLRSSSA
+882 GPGTTVLRSASA
-894 GSGDA
+894 GIGDA
-899 VTVSNASNVTLSNLA
+899 VTVNNASNVTLSNLA
-914 IEDYAYGLRLNGL
+914 IEQYAYGLRLNGV

-937 FHDNTYGV
+937 FNDNTYGV
-945 RNGTATRADNFRMLD
+945 RNGTATRADNFRMLN

-980 GLPVATGSFAN
+980 GVPVATSTFAN

-1025 GNYGAPATSSQHQM
+1025 GNYGAPATSSQHQK

-1045 INLKYAA
+1045 INLKYDA
-1052 YDSVTFDNVTVL
+1052 YDSLTLDNVTVL

-1083 GVTGDTSY
+1083 GVAGDTSY

-1124 AGGQPAVT
+1124 AGGQPTVT
-1132 ISGTQF
+1132 ITGTQF
-1138 ASNGQDLVV
+1138 ASNGQDIVV
-1147 DNTRVDARGAVF
+1147 DNTRVDARTAVF

-1170 RVTHALDGAG
+1170 RVTHALDGPD
-1180 RGLVQ
+1180 RGLVR
-1185 WEDGKVYVTQ
+1185 WENGKVYVTQ
-1195 ASGSVQRGLDAA
+1195 ASGSVQRAVDAA
-1207 DTGDTVAVASGSY
+1207 DTGDTVAVANGSY

-1235 AVTLQ
+1235 TVTLQ
-1240 GLSLGATAAGSGI
+1240 GLNLGAAAAGSGI
-1253 SGQLTVDGA
+1253 SGQLTVDGVT
-1262 AGITFDADV
+1262 GITFDADV
-1271 QLLGNT
+1271 QLLGDT
-1277 RLATTGSDIHLN
+1277 RLATTGSDIRLN
-1289 GDVQNGGGV
+1289 GDVQNGAGV

-1321 TQIDPLKRFEVQAN
+1321 TQGDPLKRFEVQAN
-1335 RYALSDTLWVQSYQI
+1335 RYTLSDTLWVQSYQI

-1384 ISLGSVVLQ
+1384 ISLGSVVMQ

-1398 AATISASGNASVAGQ
+1398 AATISASGNASVAAQ

-1425 VAAQGRAQVDVI
+1425 VAAQGSAQVEVV
-1437 ATQSATLAGASV
+1437 ATQSATLAAASV
-1449 AGSVSAPVA
+1449 VGSISAPVA
-1458 AVDSGGSV
+1458 AVESGGSV

-1483 SLSGTSN
+1483 SLSGTAS

-1504 FGQVSNAG
+1504 FGQVSNTG
-1512 EGVIKVNGR
+1512 DGVIKVNGR
-1521 AELNPGLTDTTE
+1521 AELKPELTDTTE
-1533 SNRIVPGRHTGTD
+1533 SNRIVPGRSSRSDASPGTAPAER
-1546 TPSGVTPVEGPS
+1546 TQGT
-1558 SAGPVFLASGV
+1558 APVFLASGL
-1569 QVTRSATAGVATL
+1569 QVTRSSTADAATL

-1593 APGHTREEP
+1593 APGNTREEP

>member
-1 MKHQQRVLS
+1 MKSRQRFPQPWHQ
-10 TPRSRAQRDPR
+10 RAQRDPR

-37 VGAQINPLT
+37 LGAQINPTT

-52 GTVAA
+52 GTVAN

-73 SGNRAILD
+73 SSNRAILD
-81 WQSFNIGV
+81 WQSFNIGG
-89 GKTVAFVQPGAN
+89 GKTVEFVQPGAH
-101 AAVLNRVSAAGG
+101 AAVLNRVNAAVGQ
-113 LSEIHG
+113 SEIYG

-125 MVLLM
+125 MVLIM

-135 LFGQGATINVG
+135 LFGQGSVINVG
-146 ALIATTGTVD
+146 SLIATTGTVD
-156 PSRFTDEV
+156 PSRFMDEL
-164 NAGFV
+164 NAGFI
-169 AISGATGLVRNRG
+169 AISGATGMVRNRG
-182 QITAA
+182 QISAT

-204 ITATGGRIVLA
+204 ITATGGRIALA

-236 AGGSDVANVAGAS
+236 ATGNDVANVTGAR
-249 LAGAQ
+249 LEGAQ

-269 INLEGVLQASSA
+269 INLEGVQQASSA

-289 QLRAALDAPALSGSS
+289 QLRAALEAPALSGNS

-309 SPGARVADAVKI
+309 SPNARVADAVKI

-351 TLEGEAG
+351 TLQGEAG

-363 SDQAEVNGISIRAN
+363 SDLAEVNGISIRAN
-377 HVAVE
+377 HVTVE

-389 VTTPYTTYYD
+389 VNQPYADYYATP
-399 GTTARPNISRGIAV
+399 RPNISRGIAV
-413 ADGVSNFTI
+413 ADGVTGFTL

-443 SITGNRIENTK
+443 SIMGNRIENTK

-485 HLNGHLDGSGNILSN
+485 HLNGHLDGSGNILGN
-500 STPIAANPSQVWQQA
+500 SPPIAAAPSLAWQQA
-515 LLDLSAANS
+515 LLDLSTANS

-529 DQGYTTANRTHVQ
+529 DQGYTSANRTHAR
-542 VAGTGTAGN
+542 VAGSGTAGN

-566 NAVVRSGWVQLAPG
+566 NAVVSGGTVHVASG
-580 SYTQGS
+580 SYTQPS
-586 TLQINKALTLAGAG
+586 TLNVNKPLTLAGAG
-600 EGSTTLDASAMSAG
+600 EATILDARGLSSG
-614 YGLQVSADDVTL
+614 YGMLVTADNVTL
-626 RDFTFFGPR
+626 RDFTFYGP
-635 ALYSAAYGI
+635 SAFYASAYGI
-644 KVAPSGNADAR
+644 KVSPSGNADAR
-655 LRNFTITNVTSRGA
+655 LRNFSIMNVTSRGA

-678 VDGALIDHVTLDGTP
+678 VDGALIDHVTLDGAP
-693 VAGSAGSSAGA
+693 VSGGAGSSAGA

-747 EGNNLFGEANPVYLQ
+747 EGNNLFAEANPVYLQ

-770 GSLNIA
+770 GSLDIA

-782 RNNASAGSSQYTWL
+782 RNNATAGSSQYTWL
-796 QATRQNAYDWAVNL
+796 QAARQNAYDFAVNL
-810 PSLASSTIQGWSGT
+810 PGSTSSTIQGWSGT
-824 DLTQRFEVGVGNL
+824 GLTQRYEVGVGNL
-837 QAGGSQAMSMATA
+837 QAGGGSQAMSIAAA

-857 ATVHVGVGTYSENLV
+857 ATVHLGAGTYSENLV

-882 GPGATVLRSSSA
+882 GPGATVLRSASA
-894 GSGDA
+894 GNGDA
-899 VTVSNASNVTLSNLA
+899 VTVNNASNVTLSNLT
-914 IEDYAYGLRLNGL
+914 IEQYAYGLRLNGA

-937 FHDNTYGV
+937 FQDNTYGV
-945 RNGTATRADNFRMLD
+945 RNGTATRADNFRMLN

-980 GLPVATGSFAN
+980 GVPVATGSFAN

-1001 PTFKGLYLETAN
+1001 PTFKSLYLETAN

-1025 GNYGAPATSSQHQM
+1025 GNYGAPATSSQHQK

-1045 INLKYAA
+1045 INLKYDA
-1052 YDSVTFDNVTVL
+1052 YDSLTFDNVTVL

-1083 GVTGDTSY
+1083 GVAGDTSY
-1091 AAAPASLQ
+1091 AAAPTSLQ

-1124 AGGQPAVT
+1124 AGGQPTVT

-1159 VGAADGFAIED
+1159 VGAADGYAIED

-1180 RGLVQ
+1180 RGLVR
-1185 WEDGKVYVTQ
+1185 WENGKVYVTQ
-1195 ASGSVQRGLDAA
+1195 ASGSVQRALDAA
-1207 DTGDTVAVASGSY
+1207 DTGDTVAVADGSY
-1220 AEQVQVQRRQMLQFG
+1220 AEQVQVERRQVLQFG

-1240 GLSLGATAAGSGI
+1240 GLNLGAAAAGSGI

-1271 QLLGNT
+1271 RLLGDT
-1277 RLATTGSDIHLN
+1277 RLATTGSDIRLN
-1289 GDVQNGGGV
+1289 GDVQNSAGV

-1321 TQIDPLKRFEVQAN
+1321 TQGDPLKRFEVQAN
-1335 RYALSDTLWVQSYQI
+1335 RYTLSDTLWVQSYQI

-1398 AATISASGNASVAGQ
+1398 AATISASGNASVAAQ
-1413 NISGSIA
+1413 NISGSIS

-1425 VAAQGRAQVDVI
+1425 VAAQGSAQVDVV
-1437 ATQSATLAGASV
+1437 ATQSATLAAASV

-1483 SLSGTSN
+1483 SLSGTSS
-1490 NLNLDAPSGTVSGS
+1490 NLNLDAPAGTVSGN
-1504 FGQVSNAG
+1504 FGQVSNTG
-1512 EGVIKVNGR
+1512 DGVIKVNGR
-1521 AELNPGLTDTTE
+1521 AELNAGLTDTTE
-1533 SNRIVPGRHTGTD
+1533 SNRIVPARNPRVETSGTEVPAVR
-1546 TPSGVTPVEGPS
+1546 TQG
-1558 SAGPVFLASGV
+1558 AAPVFLASGL
-1569 QVTRSATAGVATL
+1569 QVMRSSTAGAAAL
-1582 LERGQAVEIDL
+1582 LSQGQAVEIDL
-1593 APGHTREEP
+1593 APGNTREEP

>member
-1 MKHQQRVLS
+1 MKSRQRFPH
-10 TPRSRAQRDPR
+10 TRRARAQRDPR

-37 VGAQINPLT
+37 LGAQINPTT

-52 GTVAA
+52 GTVAN
-57 GSVSSAL
+57 GNISSAL

-73 SGNRAILD
+73 SSNRAILD
-81 WQSFNIGV
+81 WQSFNIGG
-89 GKTVAFVQPGAN
+89 GKTVEFVQPGAH
-101 AAVLNRVSAAGG
+101 AAVLNRVNAAVGQ
-113 LSEIHG
+113 SEIHG
-119 SLQANG
+119 RLQANG
-125 MVLLM
+125 MVLIM

-135 LFGQGATINVG
+135 LFGQGSVINVG
-146 ALIATTGTVD
+146 SLIATTGTVD
-156 PSRFTDEV
+156 PSRFMDEL
-164 NAGFV
+164 NAGFI
-169 AISGATGLVRNRG
+169 AISGATGMVRNRG
-182 QITAA
+182 QISAA

-204 ITATGGRIVLA
+204 IMATGGRIVLA

-236 AGGSDVANVAGAS
+236 AAGNDVANVAGAR
-249 LAGAQ
+249 LEGAQ

-269 INLEGVLQASSA
+269 INLAGVQQASSA

-289 QLRAALDAPALSGSS
+289 ELRTALEAPTLSGSA

-309 SPGARVADAVKI
+309 SPNARVADAVKI
-321 ARTGSAGDGATVALM
+321 ARTGSVGDGATVALM
-336 AGEHTQPIVLDKANL
+336 AGEHTQPVVLDKAHL
-351 TLEGEAG
+351 TLQGEEG
-358 ARLLV
+358 ARLIV
-363 SDQAEVNGISIRAN
+363 SDLAEVNGISIRAH
-377 HVAVE
+377 HVTVE

-389 VTTPYTTYYD
+389 INQPYANYYATP
-399 GTTARPNISRGIAV
+399 RPNISRGIAV
-413 ADGVSNFTI
+413 ADGVTGFTI

-454 SGISVQ
+454 SGLSVQ
-460 YTDGSGITIAGNT
+460 YTDGNGIAIAGNT

-500 STPIAANPSQVWQQA
+500 STPIATAPSLAWQQA
-515 LLDLSAANS
+515 LLDLSTANN

-529 DQGYTTANRTHVQ
+529 DQGYTRANRTQVQ
-542 VAGTGTAGN
+542 VAGSGTAGN
-551 QGSLLT
+551 QGSVLT
-557 PINTVQGGI
+557 PISTVQDGI
-566 NAVVRSGWVQLAPG
+566 NAVVSGGTVHLTSG
-580 SYTQGS
+580 SYTQTS
-586 TLQINKALTLAGAG
+586 TLNVDKPLTLAGAG
-600 EGSTTLDASAMSAG
+600 EATTTVDASGLTSG
-614 YGLQVSADDVTL
+614 YGMLVTADNVTL
-626 RDFTFFGPR
+626 RDFTFYGP
-635 ALYSAAYGI
+635 SAFYASAYGI
-644 KVAPSGNADAR
+644 KVSPSGNADAR
-655 LRNFTITNVTSRGA
+655 LRNFSVMNVTSRGA

-678 VDGALIDHVTLDGTP
+678 VDGALIDHVTLDGAP
-693 VAGSAGSSAGA
+693 VAGGAGSSAGA

-722 NNDWGGVA
+722 NNTWGGAA

-747 EGNNLFGEANPVYLQ
+747 EGNNQFQELNPVYLQ

-770 GSLNIA
+770 GSLDIA

-782 RNNASAGSSQYTWL
+782 RNNANVGSMQYTWL
-796 QATRQNAYDWAVNL
+796 QSTRQNAYDWAVNL
-810 PSLASSTIQGWSGT
+810 PAYSSSTIQGWSGT
-824 DLTQRFEVGVGNL
+824 GLTQRYEVGVGNL
-837 QAGGSQAMSMATA
+837 QAGGSQAMSIAAA

-857 ATVHVGVGTYSENLV
+857 ATVHLGAGAYSENLV
-872 LGKTLTLEGE
+872 ISRALTLEGE
-882 GPGATVLRSSSA
+882 GQGVTRLRSAVA
-894 GSGDA
+894 GGGDA
-899 VTVSNASNVTLSNLA
+899 VTVNNASNVTLSNLA
-914 IEDYAYGLRLNGL
+914 IEQYAYGLRLNGV
-927 AHGVTVERVA
+927 AHDVTVERVA
-937 FHDNTYGV
+937 FQDNIYGV
-945 RNGTATRADNFRMLD
+945 RNGTATRADNFRLLN

-965 GQIGVQTYNGYTLVD
+965 GQIGVQTYNGYTLVN
-980 GLPVATGSFAN
+980 GVPEATGSFAN
-991 ALFENVSIDG
+991 ALFENVTIDG

-1025 GNYGAPATSSQHQM
+1025 GNYGAPSTSSQHQK
-1039 YGSAID
+1039 YGAAID
-1045 INLKYAA
+1045 INLKYDA
-1052 YDSVTFDNVTVL
+1052 YDSLSFDNVTVL

-1083 GVTGDTSY
+1083 GVAGDASY

-1099 SVHISGG
+1099 SVNINGG
-1106 RIEGSN
+1106 RIEGSS
-1112 GTGLRVETLSNG
+1112 GTGLRVETLSDG
-1124 AGGQPAVT
+1124 AGGQPTVT

-1180 RGLVQ
+1180 RGLVR

-1207 DTGDTVAVASGSY
+1207 DTGDTVAVADGSY
-1220 AEQVQVQRRQMLQFG
+1220 AEQVQMQRRQTLQLG
-1235 AVTLQ
+1235 TVTLQ
-1240 GLSLGATAAGSGI
+1240 GLNLAATAAGSGI

-1271 QLLGNT
+1271 QLLGDT
-1277 RLATTGSDIHLN
+1277 RLATTGSDIRLR
-1289 GDVQNGGGV
+1289 GDVQNGGGA
-1298 ARDLRLVAGSGSSR
+1298 ARDLRLVAGSGGSR
-1312 GNVSMRSGG
+1312 GNVTMRSGG
-1321 TQIDPLKRFEVQAN
+1321 TQGDPLRRFEVQAD

-1362 LRALDATA
+1362 LRALDANA
-1370 SNTLN
+1370 SSTLN

-1384 ISLGSVVLQ
+1384 ITLGSVVMQ
-1393 SSGNV
+1393 SAGDV
-1398 AATISASGNASVAGQ
+1398 TATINAGGNASVAAQ
-1413 NISGSIA
+1413 NITGSIA
-1420 GAAVV
+1420 GAAVDV
-1425 VAAQGRAQVDVI
+1425 VAQGQAQVDVV
-1437 ATQSATLAGASV
+1437 ATQSVTLSAATV

-1458 AVDSGGSV
+1458 AVESGGSV

-1483 SLSGTSN
+1483 SLSGTSS
-1490 NLNLDAPSGTVSGS
+1490 NLNLDAPSGNVSGS

-1512 EGVIKVNGR
+1512 DGVITVNGR
-1521 AELNPGLTDTTE
+1521 AELNAGLTDTTE
-1533 SNRIVPGRHTGTD
+1533 SNRIMPGRNPRTETMPGTG
-1546 TPSGVTPVEGPS
+1546 PVERSPS
-1558 SAGPVFLASGV
+1558 QAPVFLASGL
-1569 QVTRSATAGVATL
+1569 QVTRSSTAGAAAL
-1582 LERGQAVEIDL
+1582 LNQGQSVEIDL
-1593 APGHTREEP
+1593 APGNTREQP